1 MKYCKKNFDLGQIEN
16 ALITASKGDRNILSM
31 TFATENPAECVSTL
45 PIPEGYDATSRP
57 WFKDAVAKIDT
68 LVWSEPYQDI
78 DSGNFVSTVSY
89 AFKNSQGQ
97 LVC

>member
-1 MKYCKKNFDLGQIEN
+1 MKEMVQFEVLQKNFDLGQIEN

-68 LVWSEPYQDI
+68 LVGILFRRFLMRLKIRKD
-78 DSGNFVSTVSY
+78 N
-89 AFKNSQGQ
+89 